1 MSVSAPYCTSSDV
14 YLMRIYAHD
23 PGSTDYTEEG
33 TPRKTIIEYWITQ
46 MASQIDMAYA
56 SAGYEIPFTAISG
69 EDWPTFQTTFLKYFN
84 AVGVASMT
92 GASASS
98 PPVVQIIQGQR
109 VERSFFE
116 VEWSR
121 LVGGAQGIARHER
134 DNTVLVRAAAR
145 VGTPADYMLSDAA
158 PPLTD
163 YLEGYNDPTRH
174 DLLRDFT
181 MRHQNYFAAANLYN
195 QPTALNAASL
205 DYLSLLHQRM
215 GYTYYAD

>member
-33 TPRKTIIEYWITQ
+33 TPRKTVVEYWITQ

-56 SAGYEIPFTAISG
+56 SAGYEIPFTARSG

-92 GASASS
+92 GADASS
-98 PPVVQIIQGQR
+98 PPIVQIIQGRR

-121 LVGGAQGIARHER
+121 MIGGTQGIARNER
-134 DNTVLVRAAAR
+134 DNTVLLRAAAR
-145 VGTPADYMLSDAA
+145 VGTPADYMLGDVS
-158 PPLTD
+158 PPLMD
-163 YLEGYNDPTRH
+163 HLEGYDDPTKY

-181 MRHQNYFAAANLYN
+181 RRNQNYFNAMNLNN
-195 QPTALNAASL
+195 QPTSINAGSL
-205 DYLSLLHQRM
+205 DYLYLLHKRM